1 VKVSVDVAINGTK
14 EAIWQVIT
22 DIEGAVERIEG
33 IQKVEVLEKP
43 DDSFVG
49 FKWRETRIMFGKEAT
64 EVMWVT
70 DAEENKGYQ
79 TRAESHGA
87 IYISTFTIEEK
98 EDHCVL
104 TMGFESQ
111 VVSIGGRLMDKV
123 FGKMMK
129 GATEKDLRKD
139 LEDIKAYIEGV

>member
-1 VKVSVDVAINGTK
+1 MKVSVDVAINGTK